1 MEQQRS
7 DEWFA
12 KRVGRITGSRVG
24 AILGLNPWQSREDV
38 LRAMVRE
45 YHKAPSEFEGNV
57 ATNHGQA
64 HEEEAILDFEL
75 ETGKTVVET
84 GFHTYEDWA
93 GASPDGLVSDDA
105 ILEVKCPY
113 GKRNGGEFKPAQE
126 QEHYG
131 SQMQWEML
139 CTGRSKAY
147 FWQWSPHGTKLEI
160 IDRDDDWL
168 NKNIPVLRQFHA
180 FYLSELDNPEHL
192 EPLRKEVNT
201 DDVRKLLD
209 EYDQLKE
216 AQELAK
222 ERQKEV
228 LAELVSAAKDNN
240 ALLWGRKL
248 TKVEKTG
255 SISYAKAIKDLC
267 PDADL
272 EPYRGKSSEYW
283 KLS

>member
-7 DEWFA
+7 DEWFK
-12 KRVGRITGSRVG
+12 KRTGRITGSRVG
-24 AILGLNPWQSREDV
+24 AILGLNPWQTREDV

-45 YHKAPSEFEGNV
+45 CHRAPSEFEGNI
-57 ATNHGQA
+57 ATNYGQS
-64 HEEEAILDFEL
+64 HEEEAILDFTL
-75 ETGKTVVET
+75 ETGLDVVET

-93 GASPDGLVSDDA
+93 GASPDGLIGDDA

-113 GKRNGGEFKPAQE
+113 GKRNGGEFETAQE

-139 CTGRSKAY
+139 CTGRAKAY
-147 FWQWSPHGTKLEI
+147 FWQWSPHGHKLEI

-168 NKNIPVLRQFHA
+168 NEHIPVLRQFHA
-180 FYLSELDNPEHL
+180 FYLSELDNTEHL
-192 EPLRKEVNT
+192 EPLRKEINT
-201 DDVRKLLD
+201 DRARMLIE
-209 EYDQLKE
+209 EYDQLKD
-216 AQELAK
+216 AQDLAK

-228 LAELVSAAKDNN
+228 LDELIAIGGGGN
-240 ALLWGRKL
+240 ALIWGRKL
-248 TKVEKTG
+248 TKVQKEG
-255 SISYAKAIKDLC
+255 SVSYAKAIKALC

-272 EPYRGKSSEYW
+272 ETYRGKPSSFW